1 MRSATRG
8 VCGQCAR
15 LRALPCCR
23 INLLAFRRGARTL
36 LQQIRKKLPRVHAMG
51 RVVRAS
57 VNTTRLREIRAK
69 VAGRRFLLHHCF
81 FLPGHS
87 RHVGENIERV
97 HVDVAVRAILRAQ
110 PAADAPILDN
120 HFQRIAPPNGTDRT
134 PHHAQRVQTLAT
146 GGRAQVVIEAQSLA
160 HQARATIVRVGASF
174 HASVAARAGIQIE
187 QQQTLRFHQALLQ
200 EALQRRAVDHHQC
213 FVIHLHAFLAHLC
226 ELLAD
231 AGELPRHAGEIF
243 RADAHHLHMVQGRAG
258 GAAHRILQ
266 QRRFAEIFA
275 ARKIGQHHLATG
287 VRLRN
292 FYEADAHQVKAVRRF
307 TLAANHLAGG
317 EAQQLDAFSQAR
329 DEFIRQ
335 FREYRNRA
343 QMGVQGALPV
353 RLIQP
358 RAESFIALH
367 DVQHVAEHFQRRA
380 IRFRADRRRARIQ
393 AHASHFAEQVARAQ
407 HGHRIVVIQVHRRI
421 NVNPVLRSF
430 FFARVVLALR
440 QLAGKFSQKCAHRA
454 LRLYVRDGAG
464 NRNLGLALQHVK
476 RRGAVFAFPANHF
489 AGFEMPAYDGVAVQ
503 AQKCSGNALE
513 ERQLLQLFERHQFG
527 IRRPGNGGL
536 GHNFVRQCA
545 RGAGN
550 HALAAGNAGRFAHG
564 LVVVERDARSGAFAH
579 ASQDE
584 ILANI
589 AAAANAAVAQNA
601 CIEVHSDA
609 HRGIVGTATRRA
621 RRITRCADLLLL
633 GQSLQ
638 LAIAGLPLA
647 RARAGMIGHQ
657 QFNQRVAR
665 ALYSVGGGVHR
676 HSWFHGTNARRRI
689 HTRAHVHHA
698 HAADAYGLFVL
709 LMAQRGNCDV
719 VHPRGVEN
727 RGSGGDGDF
736 PSVYREL
743 YKRAGA
749 HARTCFAAAKLCV
762 VLSPALAPL
771 LSPHGQTR
779 AGQLRCK
786 MCAST
791 SARKCFKTEAIGAGT
806 TCPRPQIE
814 VSRSA
819 PESSSINARSAAD
832 PFPCVQ
838 PVSISTNFCEPT
850 RQGTH
855 LPQDSL
861 RKNCVEFS
869 AMSSMQRSS
878 AQTTSAPE
886 PSIEPAS
893 ASDLKSSRT
902 SAMDAGKYPEDGPE
916 GANPF
921 SFFPPA
927 IPPPYLKISSDTGVP
942 IGTSYTP
949 GCTTSP
955 LTPINFSPAVPFR
968 PCDLYQSTPRK
979 RMGGTL
985 AKVSTLLITV
995 GLFHRPCCTGNGGLL
1010 RGSARLPSIASS
1022 NAVSSPQIYP
1032 PGLTNISRAKLNS
1045 LPSTFGP
1052 SRSDRTQRRISSWSI
1067 FSWSSYSWR
1076 IYRMP
1081 FCAPVSSPARI
1092 IPSITRCGK
1101 CVRMKRSLNV
1111 PGSLSSALHTI
1122 YFSGPGACRTSCHFD
1137 SVGNPAPPRPR
1148 RPEAFSVSKAAAQS
1162 RDAIR
1167 RCTVW

>member
-1 MRSATRG
+1 M
-8 VCGQCAR
+8 
-15 LRALPCCR
+15 
-23 INLLAFRRGARTL
+23 
-36 LQQIRKKLPRVHAMG
+36 
-51 RVVRAS
+51 
-57 VNTTRLREIRAK
+57 
-69 VAGRRFLLHHCF
+69 
-81 FLPGHS
+81 
-87 RHVGENIERV
+87 
-97 HVDVAVRAILRAQ
+97 
-110 PAADAPILDN
+110 
-120 HFQRIAPPNGTDRT
+120 
-134 PHHAQRVQTLAT
+134 
-146 GGRAQVVIEAQSLA
+146 
-160 HQARATIVRVGASF
+160 
-174 HASVAARAGIQIE
+174 
-187 QQQTLRFHQALLQ
+187 
-200 EALQRRAVDHHQC
+200 
-213 FVIHLHAFLAHLC
+213 
-226 ELLAD
+226 
-231 AGELPRHAGEIF
+231 
-243 RADAHHLHMVQGRAG
+243 
-258 GAAHRILQ
+258 
-266 QRRFAEIFA
+266 
-275 ARKIGQHHLATG
+275 
-287 VRLRN
+287 RLRN
-292 FYEADAHQVKAVRRF
+292 FHEADAHQVKAVRRF

-317 EAQQLDAFSQAR
+317 KAQQLHPLAQTR

-335 FREYRNRA
+335 LRKYRNGA

-358 RAESFIALH
+358 CAESFVALH
-367 DVQHVAEHFQRRA
+367 DVQHVAQHFQRRA

-407 HGHRIVVIQVHRRI
+407 HGHRIVVIQVHWRI

-430 FFARVVLALR
+430 FFARVVLALS

-464 NRNLGLALQHVK
+464 NRNLGLALEHVK
-476 RRGAVFAFPANHF
+476 RRGAVFAFSANHF
-489 AGFEMPAYDGVAVQ
+489 AGFEMPAYHGVAVQ
-503 AQKCSGNALE
+503 AQKCSGNAFE
-513 ERQLLQLFERHQFG
+513 EWQLLQLFERHQFG

-676 HSWFHGTNARRRI
+676 HSWFHRTNARRRV

-727 RGSGGDGDF
+727 RGSSGDGDF
-736 PSVYREL
+736 PSVNGKFHEW
-743 YKRAGA
+743 AGA
-749 HARTCFAAAKLCV
+749 NARTCFAAAKLCA
-762 VLSPALAPL
+762 VLSPL
-771 LSPHGQTR
+771 LTPQGQTR
-779 AGQLRCK
+779 AGQHRSK
-786 MCAST
+786 ICAST
-791 SARKCFKTEAIGAGT
+791 SARKCFRTEAIGAGT
-806 TCPRPQIE
+806 TCPKPQIE
-814 VSRSA
+814 VRRSA
-819 PESSSINARSAAD
+819 PESSSIKATSAAD
-832 PFPCVQ
+832 PLPCVQ

-878 AQTTSAPE
+878 AHTTRAPE

-893 ASDLKSSRT
+893 ASDLKSNRT

-921 SFFPPA
+921 SFFPSAMPPA
-927 IPPPYLKISSDTGVP
+927 CLKISSDTGVP

-955 LTPINFSPAVPFR
+955 LTPINFSPAEPFT

-979 RMGGTL
+979 RMGGTF
-985 AKVSTLLITV
+985 ANVSTLLMTV
-995 GLFHRPCCTGNGGLL
+995 GLFHNPCCTGNGGLL

-1022 NAVSSPQIYP
+1022 SAVSSPQIYP
-1032 PGLTNISRAKLNS
+1032 PGLTNISRSKLNS
-1045 LPSTFGP
+1045 LPSTCAP
-1052 SRSDRTQRRISSWSI
+1052 SSPARAQRRISSCRI

-1076 IYRMP
+1076 I
-1081 FCAPVSSPARI
+1081 
-1092 IPSITRCGK
+1092 
-1101 CVRMKRSLNV
+1101 
-1111 PGSLSSALHTI
+1111 
-1122 YFSGPGACRTSCHFD
+1122 
-1137 SVGNPAPPRPR
+1137 
-1148 RPEAFSVSKAAAQS
+1148 
-1162 RDAIR
+1162 
-1167 RCTVW
+1167 